1 MSEIRLHV
9 DTLESA
15 LRSADLTLSDSLQR
29 AATAYLEACD
39 AVNKRLAQCE
49 DQLRKG
55 FRSEA
60 LRLAKMEPD
69 LLELYSELNFPE
81 RDAWDERAML
91 LNLEVP
97 PRLNHRV
104 AELLD
109 RAFLEEQS
117 LGDLLQTFRHQ
128 ALARAPLQRR
138 LGTLRL
144 IAQAEPANPA
154 WQDDIEAY
162 EDARMNELRGDLKK
176 LQRETNWPLAR
187 NLMDEVKNS
196 TWASPVPLD
205 LTEDLTKEFRR
216 QARMDGQAQVIR
228 LKKQLD
234 DATSKLDLDA
244 CRRIRDNIFKM
255 ADERGIGRVDPVLHP
270 VRPQLDWLAD
280 QEKEQKQRRLF
291 GTAVDQMLAAMREK
305 ADVDVVKQLHA
316 KAEEFGYVLPEDA
329 ETQFRRYVGADKR
342 KQLLYILLCVGL
354 IAGFAAILGVI
365 MLMGFLK

>member
-1 MSEIRLHV
+1 MSELRLHV

-15 LRSADLTLSDSLQR
+15 LHSSDLTLSDSVQR
-29 AATAYLEACD
+29 AAAAYLEACRQ
-39 AVNKRLAQCE
+39 VNERLAQCE
-49 DQLRKG
+49 DQVRKG

-69 LLELYSELNFPE
+69 LLELYGELNFPG

-91 LNLEVP
+91 LNLEIP

-128 ALARAPLQRR
+128 ALSRAPIQKR

-144 IAQAEPANPA
+144 IAQAEPANAA

-162 EDARMNELRGDLKK
+162 EDVRQNELRNELKK
-176 LQRETNWPLAR
+176 LHKEINWPLAR
-187 NLMDEVKNS
+187 NLMDEVKNT
-196 TWASPVPLD
+196 TWVSPVPLD
-205 LTEDLTKEFRR
+205 LSEDLTREFRR
-216 QARMDGQAQVIR
+216 QSRMDGQTQLIR
-228 LKKQLD
+228 LKKQLE
-234 DATSKLDLDA
+234 DAASKLDFDA

-255 ADERGIGRVDPVLHP
+255 ADERGIGRIDPVLHP

-280 QEKEQKQRRLF
+280 QEKEQKQRRQF
-291 GTAVDQMLAAMREK
+291 SAAVDELLRAIHEK
-305 ADVDVVKQLHA
+305 ADVEIVKQLHE
-316 KAEEFGYVLPEDA
+316 KALNFGYLLPDDA
-329 ETQFRRYVGADKR
+329 EYQFRRYVGADKR
-342 KQLLYILLCVGL
+342 KQLMYILLCVGL
-354 IAGFAAILGVI
+354 IGGFALILGVI
-365 MLMGFLK
+365 VLFAYLK

>member
-1 MSEIRLHV
+1 MSELRLHV

-15 LRSADLTLSDSLQR
+15 LRSADLTLSESLQR
-29 AATAYLEACD
+29 AATAYLEACRS
-39 AVNKRLAQCE
+39 VNERLAQCE

-69 LLELYSELNFPE
+69 LLELYGELNFPE

-91 LNLEVP
+91 LNLEIP

-117 LGDLLQTFRHQ
+117 LGDLLQSFRHQ
-128 ALARAPLQRR
+128 ALARAPLQKR

-144 IAQAEPANPA
+144 IAKAEPANA
-154 WQDDIEAY
+154 VWQDDIEGY
-162 EDARMNELRGDLKK
+162 EDARQNELRGDIKR
-176 LQRETNWPLAR
+176 LQKETNWLLAR
-187 NLMDEVKNS
+187 NLMDEVKN
-196 TWASPVPLD
+196 TAWVSPVPLD

-216 QARMDGQAQVIR
+216 QARKDGQAQVVR
-228 LKKQLD
+228 LKKQFE
-234 DATSKLDLDA
+234 DAASKLDFDA
-244 CRRIRDNIFKM
+244 CKRIRDNIFKM
-255 ADERGIGRVDPVLHP
+255 ADERGIGRIDPVLHP

-291 GTAVDQMLAAMREK
+291 GAAVDEMLAAIREN
-305 ADVDVVKQLHA
+305 ADVDVVKQLHT
-316 KAEEFGYVLPEDA
+316 KAEDLGYLLPEDA
-329 ETQFRRYVGADKR
+329 AHHFSRYVGRDKR

-354 IAGFAAILGVI
+354 IGGFALILGII
-365 MLMGFLK
+365 MLVAYLR